1 LLGLIIT
8 VVAIKFPSKIHLQ
21 EEKWFLELLQ
31 NCSRIKNDFVACCK
45 IAAGNEMI
53 SRVAARFLIENCRG
67 LVGFCT
73 SGWWE
78 VKSAR
83 TLVSS

>member
-1 LLGLIIT
+1 
-8 VVAIKFPSKIHLQ
+8 
-21 EEKWFLELLQ
+21 
-31 NCSRIKNDFVACCK
+31 
-45 IAAGNEMI
+45 
-53 SRVAARFLIENCRG
+53 LIENCRG